1 MISKKQVPGS
11 VEEYIAGF
19 PDNIRVI
26 LNQLRDTVRNAAPE
40 AEEVIS
46 YQMPAYKQNG
56 IVVYFAAFKSH
67 ISFFP
72 TASGIEAFRKELSA
86 FRCSK
91 GTVQFPID
99 NQLPIDLITAIVR
112 YRVRENL
119 EKKAKSR
126 VDK

>member
-112 YRVRENL
+112 YRVR
-119 EKKAKSR
+119 
-126 VDK
+126 